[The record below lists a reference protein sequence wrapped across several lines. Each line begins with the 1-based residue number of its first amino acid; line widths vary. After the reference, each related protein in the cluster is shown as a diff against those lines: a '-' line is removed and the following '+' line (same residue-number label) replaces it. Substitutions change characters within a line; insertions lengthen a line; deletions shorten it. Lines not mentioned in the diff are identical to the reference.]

1 MSYNLKIKDIF
12 EYNDKDGSGLMDYK
26 EFSHM
31 IKKIAP
37 KLGEKEIR

>member
-12 EYNDKDGSGLMDYK
+12 EYNDKDGSGNMDFG
-26 EFSHM
+26 EFQHM

-37 KLGEKEIR
+37 KLKEKEIR